1 MKKKADIAPYDQIYV
16 LDSNKYKTIKL
27 TYHVPVCELRSLL
40 ELCWAGSRAAK
51 QNQQNKSV
59 HDKVTVLPG
68 SCPNPF
74 AIWLIWQSHHLWRL
88 KELLLPW
95 EAMFP
100 NVVQV
105 SLSPELC
112 ENDPEQEGSQERK
125 KGREGEKN
133 KQRETKN
140 NIKNQCM
147 YE

>member
-1 MKKKADIAPYDQIYV
+1 
-16 LDSNKYKTIKL
+16 
-27 TYHVPVCELRSLL
+27 
-40 ELCWAGSRAAK
+40 
-51 QNQQNKSV
+51 
-59 HDKVTVLPG
+59 
-68 SCPNPF
+68 
-74 AIWLIWQSHHLWRL
+74 
-88 KELLLPW
+88 
-95 EAMFP
+95 MFP